1 MGISSWTMSLMK
13 YGDEWRNTRRLLHE
27 FMNPRAVTAFDDYQR
42 KHAYRFL
49 LRLAETPG
57 DFLDHIELW
66 VLSTVVLS

>member
-1 MGISSWTMSLMK
+1 
-13 YGDEWRNTRRLLHE
+13 
-27 FMNPRAVTAFDDYQR
+27 MNPRAVTAFDDYQR

-49 LRLAETPG
+49 LCLAETPG